1 MGIVLLPLMLAYLI
15 LSVVVYQRV
24 SIVTQRKL
32 YKYLTLAILILL
44 PAWDVILGLII
55 YIPACLFVPKVAIYE
70 TAETDGI
77 YYEGMHDYIY
87 EFERS
92 SDTPLSERIQVGTI
106 SEVFRKENY
115 TYAEAKVT
123 KKRPYVGSEYYQTI
137 PDVYYHCT
145 RLPPDP
151 RAQQFQR
158 MSCVVV
164 DQPQSQYTVKGSRF
178 KICTVTVNKLQII
191 NRTTGKL
198 MAENHSVSR
207 IKTLPFFN
215 WLYDPSNGPPK
226 STTCSDF
233 KKYQKKGES
242 HFFEY
247 YVLKPKQ

>member
-1 MGIVLLPLMLAYLI
+1 MGIVLLPLMMIYFILAGGILI
-15 LSVVVYQRV
+15 LVIKY
-24 SIVTQRKL
+24 TKRKL
-32 YKYLTLAILILL
+32 YRYLAVAVLILI

-55 YIPACLFVPKVAIYE
+55 YLPACHFVPKVSIYE

-87 EFERS
+87 ELEGG
-92 SDTPLSERIQVGTI
+92 SDSPVSERINVGTI

-123 KKRPYVGSEYYQTI
+123 KKRPYAGSEYHQTI
-137 PDVYYHCT
+137 PPVYYHCT
-145 RLPPDP
+145 SLPPDP
-151 RAQQFQR
+151 RAPQFQR

-164 DQPQSQYTVKGSRF
+164 DQPQSQYMVKESTF
-178 KICTVTVNKLQII
+178 EIFTVTVNKLQII

-215 WLYDPSNGPPK
+215 WLYDPSSGPPECV
-226 STTCSDF
+226 TCSDF
-233 KKYQKKGES
+233 KRYQKKEKG

>member
-77 YYEGMHDYIY
+77 YYEGMHDSIY

-106 SEVFRKENY
+106 SDVFRENY
-115 TYAEAKVT
+115 SYAEAKVT
-123 KKRPYVGSEYYQTI
+123 KRHPYIGADYSIAI
-137 PDVYYHCT
+137 PPVYYRCT
-145 RLPPDP
+145 PLPPDP
-151 RAQQFQR
+151 RGPQFQR
-158 MSCVVV
+158 MSCVIV
-164 DQPQSQYTVKGSRF
+164 DQPMSRYVVKTRQKRFLITSMESKKIFDQSK
-178 KICTVTVNKLQII
+178 
-191 NRTTGKL
+191 GKL
-198 MAENHSVSR
+198 MAEYRQVTISEE
-207 IKTLPFFN
+207 LPFFH
-215 WLYDPSNGPPK
+215 WLGWQPTGGSLKHCPRGSRY
-226 STTCSDF
+226 
-233 KKYQKKGES
+233 YY
-242 HFFEY
+242 FEY
-247 YVLKPKQ
+247 EVLKPIK